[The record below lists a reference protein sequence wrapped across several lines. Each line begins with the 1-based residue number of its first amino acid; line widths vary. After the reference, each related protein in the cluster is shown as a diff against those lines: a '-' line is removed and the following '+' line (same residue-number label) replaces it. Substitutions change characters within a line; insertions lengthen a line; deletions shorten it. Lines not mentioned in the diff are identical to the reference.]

1 MKLGDEFSFD
11 FVPQLFVAALIVVL
25 MVMFARAELYLEC
38 GLPSPGRAYVA
49 LKDGSDYVPN
59 NYLSLKLSKEGF
71 ISATL

>member
-1 MKLGDEFSFD
+1 MKLGDEFSFG
-11 FVPQLFVAALIVVL
+11 FVPQMFVTALIVVL
-25 MVMFARAELYLEC
+25 MVMSVSAELYLEC